1 MDLFESENLYKCKYI
16 LTYMGESVS
25 EGLIQPDKDKV
36 KERILNAAMLIF
48 AKNGYHR
55 ATTIKIAKKAGVNE
69 VTIFRKFKTKENL
82 LNAVIRKNLNE
93 TLNTLDLILCKE
105 KNADIEICIKTLGI
119 NLKQFFDDRMEFIL
133 FMITEGRKTPETRIL
148 FTQFQFKMLEHLKDY
163 FQEQINL
170 GKIRRINPDLLAFT
184 LFSFI
189 FNKSISEEVF
199 EHKFLPDDLNSFE
212 EYTNIFMNG
221 ILP

>member
-1 MDLFESENLYKCKYI
+1 
-16 LTYMGESVS
+16 MGRSVS
-25 EGLIQPDKDKV
+25 ERSMQPAKNKV
-36 KERILNAAMLIF
+36 NERILNAAMLIF
-48 AKNGYHR
+48 AKNGYHG
-55 ATTIKIAKKAGVNE
+55 ATTIKIAKEAGVNE

-105 KNADIEICIKTLGI
+105 KNADLEICIKTLGI
-119 NLKQFFDDRMEFIL
+119 NLKQFFDDRMEFLL

-163 FQEQINL
+163 FQDQMDR
-170 GKIRRINPDLLAFT
+170 GKIRINNPDLLAFT

-189 FNKSISEEVF
+189 FNKSISEELF
-199 EHKFLPDDLNSFE
+199 DHSFLPDDLNSFD
-212 EYTNIFMNG
+212 EYANIFING

>member
-1 MDLFESENLYKCKYI
+1 
-16 LTYMGESVS
+16 MGRSVS
-25 EGLIQPDKDKV
+25 ERSMHPAKNKV
-36 KERILNAAMLIF
+36 NERILNAAMLIF
-48 AKNGYHR
+48 AKNGYHG
-55 ATTIKIAKKAGVNE
+55 ATTIKIAKEAGVNE

-105 KNADIEICIKTLGI
+105 KNADLEICIKTLGI
-119 NLKQFFDDRMEFIL
+119 NLKQFFDDRMEFLL

-163 FQEQINL
+163 FQDQMDR
-170 GKIRRINPDLLAFT
+170 GKIRRNNPDLLAFT

-189 FNKSISEEVF
+189 FNKSISEELF
-199 EHKFLPDDLNSFE
+199 DHSFLPDDLNSFD
-212 EYTNIFMNG
+212 EYANIFING